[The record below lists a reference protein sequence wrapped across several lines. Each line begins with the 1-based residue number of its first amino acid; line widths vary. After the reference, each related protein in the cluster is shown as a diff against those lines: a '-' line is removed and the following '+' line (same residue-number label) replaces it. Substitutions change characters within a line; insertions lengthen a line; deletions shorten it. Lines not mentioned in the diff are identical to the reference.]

1 MVKDVKDSKKQTSN
15 TASSV
20 ITCDNEGVDGGTEI
34 TSERSGEIETKW
46 VKDWKGKDVDER
58 AANLNIKKA
67 AERTTNW
74 EEQVLDGPM
83 EGRNSDGKKCA

>member
-1 MVKDVKDSKKQTSN
+1 MVKDVKETKKQTSN
-15 TASSV
+15 T
-20 ITCDNEGVDGGTEI
+20 EGVDGGTEI
-34 TSERSGEIETKW
+34 TSDRSGEIETKW
-46 VKDWKGKDVDER
+46 VKDWKGKDIDER

-74 EEQVLDGPM
+74 EEQVLDGQM